1 MNIINNKDLNRL
13 RSQRG
18 TLNLT
23 GVELAN
29 EIGLSRQTVSKI
41 LNSDGPLAVNSLTYK
56 LVTKWLSKVD

>member
-18 TLNLT
+18 ALNLT
-23 GVELAN
+23 GVGLAN
-29 EIGLSRQTVSKI
+29 EIDLSRQTVSKI

>member
-1 MNIINNKDLNRL
+1 MNIIDTKELDRL

-18 TLNLT
+18 VLNLT
-23 GVELAN
+23 GVGLAN

-41 LNSDGPLAVNSLTYK
+41 LNSNGPLVVNSLTYK